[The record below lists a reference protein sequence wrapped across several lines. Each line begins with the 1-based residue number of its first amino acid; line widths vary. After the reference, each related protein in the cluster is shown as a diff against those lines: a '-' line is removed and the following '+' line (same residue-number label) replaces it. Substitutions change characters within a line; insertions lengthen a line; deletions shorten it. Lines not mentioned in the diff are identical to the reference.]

1 MLEQRRMRQPSDNDE
16 RTPSPPFGY
25 SRPCE
30 LDRQAQIRVVAQ
42 FHAHRIKPNRIAY
55 RMGIDIAFIEAL
67 IAGEEEKE
75 HFAYLVDGYR
85 RQRYRDRLRES
96 SAQSGSRRFE
106 LQQEIE
112 RDFRRDP
119 ETGGGAPGS

>member
-1 MLEQRRMRQPSDNDE
+1 MKPPADTDA

-30 LDRQAQIRVVAQ
+30 LDREAQVRVVAQ

-67 IAGEEEKE
+67 IAGEVEKE
-75 HFAYLVDGYR
+75 QFAFLVDSYR

-112 RDFRRDP
+112 RDFRRDLEP
-119 ETGGGAPGS
+119 GGGAQGT